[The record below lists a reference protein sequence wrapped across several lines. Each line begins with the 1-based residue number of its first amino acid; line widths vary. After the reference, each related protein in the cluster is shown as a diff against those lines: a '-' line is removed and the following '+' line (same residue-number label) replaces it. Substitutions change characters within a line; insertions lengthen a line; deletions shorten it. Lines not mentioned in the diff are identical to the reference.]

1 MKNHL
6 TTGNLI
12 KISLI
17 SALLTQISHAAFV
30 FERISHEE
38 NEMLKQFLSYVFAIS
53 LELSIYIFT
62 MKGKRNSAIAFGIIS
77 ALVNVFYY
85 WYDVD
90 ISLNFL
96 SSIVVSLIVP
106 TIIYVYSDVVED
118 EQKKKVGRPVGS
130 VSKPKVM
137 KSNNMPKVTKVPK
150 IPKRNPKSVDN
161 VLREKIEN
169 TQPLPIISEEIRPS
183 KEKVVLK
190 PNIKKSIKKNKENGN
205 N

>member
-1 MKNHL
+1 MNNHL

-30 FERISHEE
+30 FARISHED
-38 NEMLKQFLSYVFAIS
+38 NEILKQFLSYVFAIS

-85 WYDVD
+85 WYEVST
-90 ISLNFL
+90 SLNFL
-96 SSIVVSLIVP
+96 SSVVVSLIVP

-118 EQKKKVGRPVGS
+118 EQKKKVGRPLGS
-130 VSKPKVM
+130 VSKVVKNNIPKVKI
-137 KSNNMPKVTKVPK
+137 KS
-150 IPKRNPKSVDN
+150 PKRLKEKLEN
-161 VLREKIEN
+161 V
-169 TQPLPIISEEIRPS
+169 QPLPIILEEIRPS

-190 PNIKKSIKKNKENGN
+190 PSIKKSIKKSKTNDTE
-205 N
+205 

>member
-1 MKNHL
+1 MTKHL
-6 TTGNLI
+6 STGNLI

-30 FERISHEE
+30 FERISHED

-85 WYDVD
+85 WYSVD
-90 ISLNFL
+90 TSLNFL

-106 TIIYVYSDVVED
+106 TIIYVYSEVIED

-130 VSKPKVM
+130 ISKIPKP
-137 KSNNMPKVTKVPK
+137 NNMPQVKKFPK
-150 IPKRNPKSVDN
+150 IPKRNV
-161 VLREKIEN
+161 EKAGNGLKKFDEN
-169 TQPLPIISEEIRPS
+169 THTLPIISEEIRPS
-183 KEKVVLK
+183 KEKIILK
-190 PNIKKSIKKNKENGN
+190 PSIKKNIKKSKTDDTK
-205 N
+205 

>member
-1 MKNHL
+1 MNKHL

-30 FERISHEE
+30 FARISHEE
-38 NEMLKQFLSYVFAIS
+38 NGMLKQFLSYVFAIS

-85 WYDVD
+85 WYSVD
-90 ISLNFL
+90 TSLNFL

-137 KSNNMPKVTKVPK
+137 KSNNIPKVTKVPK
-150 IPKRNPKSVDN
+150 IPKRNPKNVDN
-161 VLREKIEN
+161 ILREKLEN
-169 TQPLPIISEEIRPS
+169 VQALPIISEEIRPP
-183 KEKVVLK
+183 KEKIILK
-190 PNIKKSIKKNKENGN
+190 PSIKKNIKKSKTDDTK
-205 N
+205 